1 LKRSVGWSPGWCTNI
16 NILQYLVIWLHNQSK
31 TLMSTGWGRAK
42 IPIHC
47 FEAHKSKRC
56 EVKRIPNKYVY
67 LANVFMGVHDLQ
79 FDMKGP
85 SWLRR
90 KYCSS
95 Q

>member
-1 LKRSVGWSPGWCTNI
+1 LIKSVKCSPGWCTNI

-31 TLMSTGWGRAK
+31 TLMTTGWDRAK

-67 LANVFMGVHDLQ
+67 LANVFMGVHDLI

-85 SWLRR
+85 SGLRR